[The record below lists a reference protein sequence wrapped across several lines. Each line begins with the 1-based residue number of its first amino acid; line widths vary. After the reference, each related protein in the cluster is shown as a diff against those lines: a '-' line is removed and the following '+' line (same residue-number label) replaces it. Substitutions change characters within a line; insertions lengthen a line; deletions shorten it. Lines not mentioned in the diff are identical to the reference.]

1 MAIPISYVG
10 RGTQLLYSLD
20 GSTYVGLTQLR
31 QFESSGSKQTLVD
44 QTNLRQSDSFTYPLP
59 VLIDSGEIDFAGAL
73 NPQDPTYL
81 ALEQFHGGLTLV
93 FWKVIFVDGSSVTF
107 KAFVS
112 EFKPFGV
119 AWNKILNWSGK
130 LRLAGGF
137 TGVSGGFGGIFG
149 LATAAIFVAT
159 TVASSPAPAFQ
170 MLGNVQL
177 FQITLSNDVSAPTLL
192 TAGMVVPA
200 LIVFEITQDATG
212 GRNFAWPANVFGGAF
227 VNPGANETTSQ
238 LFYFDG
244 TNALALS
251 DGTVTP

>member
-20 GSTYVGLTQLR
+20 GVSYAGLTQLR
-31 QFESSGSKQTLVD
+31 QFEATGSKQTLVD
-44 QTNLRQSDSFTYPLP
+44 QTNLRQADSFTYPLP

-137 TGVSGGFGGIFG
+137 AGLSGAFSGISPVE
-149 LATAAIFVAT
+149 AAIFVAT
-159 TVASSPAPAFQ
+159 VIASSPTPAFQ

-177 FQITLSNDVSAPTLL
+177 FQITLSNDVSGSTLL
-192 TAGMVVPA
+192 TAGVVIPA
-200 LIVFEITQDATG
+200 LIVFEITQDAAG
-212 GRNFAWPANVFGGAF
+212 GRNFAWPPNVFGGAF
-227 VNPGANETTSQ
+227 VNAGANETTHQ

-251 DGTVTP
+251 AGTITP